1 MSDQPIDISKL
12 PLEQVGNI
20 LKQLDEETQYL
31 QNSITQLKMVSSK
44 FQDSSTS
51 LQNFK
56 PENEGKDIFIPL
68 TSSLYVPGTLSN
80 VNSVLIDIGTG
91 YYFEKTISGAQDYI
105 SRRTKDLAGKIDL
118 IQKKLDSNRKS
129 LIQVQMV
136 YQAKLQQVQQMKPQT
151 Q

>member
-1 MSDQPIDISKL
+1 
-12 PLEQVGNI
+12 
-20 LKQLDEETQYL
+20 
-31 QNSITQLKMVSSK
+31 MVSSK